1 MKKILFL
8 LFMVMCMFSTNA
20 FAQEKVRGIETKLV
34 QYDYDNDRREGI
46 YGIQFTN
53 YNSISVSITM
63 ELWQKGKYSYSYERY
78 AEDKIYLSKDIVL
91 KPNESYLWKIGKKYK
106 NDDGELWCYDG
117 HYYYKYEAYKL
128 Q

>member
-1 MKKILFL
+1 
-8 LFMVMCMFSTNA
+8 MVMCIFSTNA

-34 QYDYDNDRREGI
+34 QYDYDNNRRGI

-63 ELWQKGKYSYSYERY
+63 ELWLKGKYSNLYERY
-78 AEDKIYLSKDIVL
+78 AEDKVYLSKDIVL
-91 KPNESYLWKIGKKYK
+91 KPNESYLWKIGKYK
-106 NDDGELWCYDG
+106 NDDGELWEGDYYPSY
-117 HYYYKYEAYKL
+117 YYYKYEAYKL